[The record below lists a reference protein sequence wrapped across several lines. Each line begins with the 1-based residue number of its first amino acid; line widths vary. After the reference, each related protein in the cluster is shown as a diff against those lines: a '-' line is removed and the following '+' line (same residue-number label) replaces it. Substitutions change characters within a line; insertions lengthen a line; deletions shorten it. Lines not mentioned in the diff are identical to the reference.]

1 MNQYK
6 RMLLVD
12 LDGVGQVSE
21 ILYEILV
28 FFLDD
33 GQSDVGINTSWVQF
47 QYSAETSFG
56 HLIFFEV
63 KETVCHADSGLD
75 GESLECGED
84 LFVVFEGFGVV
95 SFKEVNLSE
104 TQHCDEFSLIASAR
118 LMRFNDSI
126 EHIGGF
132 IEFTIKIL

>member
-47 QYSAETSFG
+47 
-56 HLIFFEV
+56 
-63 KETVCHADSGLD
+63 
-75 GESLECGED
+75 
-84 LFVVFEGFGVV
+84 
-95 SFKEVNLSE
+95 
-104 TQHCDEFSLIASAR
+104 
-118 LMRFNDSI
+118 
-126 EHIGGF
+126 
-132 IEFTIKIL
+132 